1 MNPGIT
7 LGLHWWR
14 GVSLTPEPT
23 LFWLEFR
30 LGFVTLSVERAW
42 PLAAYRKLRA
52 ALIERVEKDEAA
64 LRRGHGWKSD
74 NAGIHPHDR
83 DDR

>member
-7 LGLHWWR
+7 LSLHWWR
-14 GVSLTPEPT
+14 GLSLSPEPT

-52 ALIERVEKDEAA
+52 AMVEAVARAERDGEEG
-64 LRRGHGWKSD
+64 R
-74 NAGIHPHDR
+74 
-83 DDR
+83 

>member
-14 GVSLTPEPT
+14 GFSLTPEPT

-30 LGFVTLSVERAW
+30 LGFVTLTVERTW
-42 PLAAYRKLRA
+42 PLAAYRTLRA
-52 ALIERVEKDEAA
+52 AMVERVEKDEAA
-64 LRRGHGWKSD
+64 LRRGYGWRSD
-74 NAGIHPHDR
+74 STKFHDR

>member
-14 GVSLTPEPT
+14 GCSLKPERT

-30 LGFVTLSVERAW
+30 LGFVTLTVERTW
-42 PLAAYRKLRA
+42 PLAAYRTLRA
-52 ALIERVEKDEAA
+52 TIVERVEKDEAA

-74 NAGIHPHDR
+74 STKFHDR

>member
-7 LGLHWWR
+7 FGLHWWR
-14 GVSLTPEPT
+14 GFSLTPEPT

-30 LGFVTLSVERAW
+30 LGFVTLSVERTW
-42 PLAAYRKLRA
+42 PLAAYRTLRA
-52 ALIERVEKDEAA
+52 TIIERVEKDEAA

-74 NAGIHPHDR
+74 STKFHDR

>member
-7 LGLHWWR
+7 FGLHWWR

-30 LGFVTLSVERAW
+30 LGFVTLCVEHTW
-42 PLAAYRKLRA
+42 PLAAYRKIRGA
-52 ALIERVEKDEAA
+52 MIERVEKDEAA
-64 LRRGHGWKSD
+64 LRRGYGWKGD
-74 NAGIHPHDR
+74 TAGIHPQDR
-83 DDR
+83 EGR